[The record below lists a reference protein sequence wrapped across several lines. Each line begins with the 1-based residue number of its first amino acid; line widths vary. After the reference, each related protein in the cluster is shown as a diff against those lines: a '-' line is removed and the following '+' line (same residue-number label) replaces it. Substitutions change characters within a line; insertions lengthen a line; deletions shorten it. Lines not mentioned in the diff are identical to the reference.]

1 MTGLSGVPDR
11 IADEVS
17 AVLDERRTELVAL
30 SHALHADPELGG
42 EEVRAAQRI
51 SALLSGAGFEQ
62 EPTPADLPTAFC
74 FRKGSAPL
82 VVAICVE
89 YDALPG
95 MGHACGHNVNAAAAV
110 GAALALSPLTE
121 ALDLNVKVLGTPA
134 EETFGGKVC
143 LIESGHFD
151 DVALAMMAHASNHDA
166 VGGRSLALCQWDVT
180 FTGAPAH
187 AAAAPERGV
196 NALDALVIAQT
207 AIALARQQ
215 LPPGSVV
222 SMITTEG
229 GTAVNVIPERARAAI
244 EMRSPSTEDL
254 RVIQQRVRACL
265 EAGALATGCTMA
277 SARVGNDFADLRQDP
292 PLAVYY
298 RDAMT
303 ARGRTVEMSDAA
315 LASTDMGNVSHVVP
329 SIHPLLGYEVGDTT
343 PHTAAFADHG
353 TSRSADE
360 AILDGAFGLAL
371 TAARAAL
378 DPAERARLTREPG
391 ARAEE
396 EEEEEA
402 LAPPTGWGAR

>member
-1 MTGLSGVPDR
+1 MTGLAGVPDDTVDR
-11 IADEVS
+11 VS
-17 AVLDERRTELVAL
+17 ALLDEHREELVAL

-51 SALLSGAGFEQ
+51 SALLSGAGFER

-74 FRKGSAPL
+74 FRKGDAPM

-95 MGHACGHNVNAAAAV
+95 MGHACGHNVNAAAAL
-110 GAALALSPLTE
+110 GAALALGPLAE
-121 ALDLNVKVLGTPA
+121 ALDVSVKVLGTPA
-134 EETFGGKVC
+134 EETFGGKAS
-143 LIESGHFD
+143 LIDSGHFD

-166 VGGRSLALCQWDVT
+166 VGGRSLALCRWDVT

-187 AAAAPERGV
+187 AAAAPDRGV

-222 SMITTEG
+222 STITTEG
-229 GTAVNVIPERARAAI
+229 GSAVNVIPERACAAI
-244 EMRSPSTEDL
+244 EMRSPSIDGL
-254 RVIQQRVRACL
+254 RVIQRRVRACL

-277 SARVGNDFADLRQDP
+277 LVRVGNDFADLRQDTS
-292 PLAVYY
+292 LATSY
-298 RDAMT
+298 RDAM
-303 ARGRTVEMSDAA
+303 AVRGRTVRVSDAA
-315 LASTDMGNVSHVVP
+315 VASTDMGNVSHVVP
-329 SIHPLLGYEVGDTT
+329 AIHPLLGYEVGDAT

-353 TSRSADE
+353 ASPSADA

-378 DPAERARLTREPG
+378 DPAERARLTR
-391 ARAEE
+391 AAAVR
-396 EEEEEA
+396 
-402 LAPPTGWGAR
+402 TGEGPQP